1 MAMNV
6 EAEIRDL
13 KRRVSEI
20 EGSFGFLPQQIK
32 SVHKDL
38 LAFQTRTEQRLDK
51 VDSRLDKLD
60 GRLDK
65 LDGRLDL
72 VEKGVRSLRQD
83 MPGIVGSTMR
93 TVLREQGRK
102 PRKQP

>member
-1 MAMNV
+1 MVMDV

-13 KRRVSEI
+13 KRRVGEI
-20 EGSFGFLPQQIK
+20 EGSFGFLTQQVK

-38 LAFQTRTEQRLDK
+38 LAFQAITEQRFDKVDRRLDK
-51 VDSRLDKLD
+51 VD

-65 LDGRLDL
+65 IDGRVDRL
-72 VEKGVRSLRQD
+72 EKGLRTLRED

-93 TVLREQGRK
+93 NVLRER
-102 PRKQP
+102 PRKSRKT